1 MGKQRSLVLKNR
13 EICRTLGKISRRSHV
28 ARFVPRGSAIFLV
41 LFIAWLSS
49 PSVDRSCHAS
59 IRPYLD
65 LGVATDSA
73 GPDQSAAQSDRQEEH
88 GISRKAEEVVR
99 LFGFPITNSMI
110 VTWAAVALALIVWA
124 RMATRKYEIGADGRA
139 KFMGMGGRRLAEF
152 SGGNYWPSVGGSNL
166 LVFCDHSHFHRCYK
180 LGEPY
185 FPAWAQ
191 SVGAIGRLTGSRL
204 TNHCF
209 AAVMP
214 TLI

>member
-1 MGKQRSLVLKNR
+1 
-13 EICRTLGKISRRSHV
+13 
-28 ARFVPRGSAIFLV
+28 
-41 LFIAWLSS
+41 
-49 PSVDRSCHAS
+49 
-59 IRPYLD
+59 
-65 LGVATDSA
+65 VATDSA

-166 LVFCDHSHFHRCYK
+166 LVFCDHFHFHRCYK